1 MTKDF
6 LEFELIYAILDQGKA
21 SKFLHKAMDF
31 GIRGG
36 TVMYGAGTVRNKWLE
51 FLSLNE
57 VRKEIIMMGAPSAV
71 AKTCMKNLNEHF
83 KMHKPN
89 HGIMFS
95 TKLEMIKGTNMEMV
109 IDDGEGEANSMY
121 KLILTIVNKG
131 RAEDVVDA
139 AKEKGANGA
148 TIINAR
154 GSGVNENFKVFN
166 MDIEPEKEM
175 VMIIVA
181 ENLLEAIIENIQE
194 KLELDQAGNGVL
206 FVQNLNRV
214 YGIYE
219 QNK

>member
-1 MTKDF
+1 MTNEF
-6 LEFELIYAILDQGKA
+6 LEFEMVYAILDHGQG
-21 SKFLHKAMDF
+21 SKFLHKAMEF

-36 TVMYGAGTVRNKWLE
+36 TVMYGSGTVKNRLLE

-57 VRKEIIMMGAPSAV
+57 VRKEIIIMGAPSGV
-71 AKTCMKNLNEHF
+71 AKAAMKNLGEYF
-83 KMHKPN
+83 KMHKTN

-95 TKLEMIKGTNMEMV
+95 TKLEMIKGTNME
-109 IDDGEGEANSMY
+109 IPKEIEQGEAKSMY
-121 KLILTIVNKG
+121 KLILTVVNKG
-131 RAEDVVDA
+131 KAEDVVDA
-139 AKEKGANGA
+139 AREKGARGG

-181 ENLLEAIIENIQE
+181 ENLLEPIMENIQL
-194 KLELDQAGNGVL
+194 KLALDQPGNGVL
-206 FVQNLNRV
+206 FVQDLNRV

-219 QNK
+219 QNN